1 MNSIGSVIGFHVPM
15 CQVNKIGFQMVVNIY
30 TKIWHSIM
38 IKHIITLLE
47 EL

>member
-30 TKIWHSIM
+30 TKIWYSIM
-38 IKHIITLLE
+38 INMLLHY
-47 EL
+47 